1 MSKSIRGGKG
11 YGSDLGFLPQ
21 ETSFRTS
28 TLLISH
34 RYDFIHSNLSILA
47 RYTKIAGF
55 RIGQAAKKG
64 EEWARVSKRVTLHI
78 YCFMHLA
85 WLKMLWQ
92 KLWWWWRYIPL
103 SNDDDDDESNDEE
116 EVAPYR
122 AHQSAPGLSSSIL
135 VTPAHPAW
143 PAQYLNILIV
153 QYPNT
158 PILQYP
164 VIQSAHNITPAHPAW
179 PALNISI
186 SWPDSSRTQYH
197 NITPAHPDWPV
208 HNISISQYLQGDPK
222 KTSHSVL

>member
-1 MSKSIRGGKG
+1 MAPTYRWHFYLHTLCTVWWFVGWHLRVADSHHQKATLTCLFWAVLHWPRYNNHPRQSMKFMSKSIRGGKG

-122 AHQSAPGLSSSIL
+122 VRQWWWWWWYQL
-135 VTPAHPAW
+135 W
-143 PAQYLNILIV
+143 
-153 QYPNT
+153 
-158 PILQYP
+158 
-164 VIQSAHNITPAHPAW
+164 W
-179 PALNISI
+179 
-186 SWPDSSRTQYH
+186 WWR
-197 NITPAHPDWPV
+197 
-208 HNISISQYLQGDPK
+208 
-222 KTSHSVL
+222 